1 MATSMINRISSV
13 AFGSGLILATMTI
26 STAPLGG
33 FAVLPLIA
41 VPMILFG
48 LFGENPIGELTAGPV
63 NIFKAQTARFISKLT
78 RRNTKRN
85 AVTA

>member
-1 MATSMINRISSV
+1 MTNSIVNRLTRIV
-13 AFGSGLILATMTI
+13 FGSGLILATMSV

-41 VPMILFG
+41 VPMILSG

-63 NIFKAQTARFISKLT
+63 KSLKVRAAKFTT
-78 RRNTKRN
+78 RLSKRN
-85 AVTA
+85 AVAA